1 MTLSKK
7 RSRRIL
13 INEETFRW
21 GISPD
26 SGYMVFVAEH
36 EFIQGRKLEVY
47 VDNMTMKIIQPRHV
61 RRFIVQAIEAGWEYK
76 LAGKPTVF
84 DLKNDRII
92 VR

>member
-21 GISPD
+21 VTSPD

-36 EFIQGRKLEVY
+36 EFIQGRRLEVY
-47 VDNMTMKIIQPRHV
+47 VENTTMKVIQPRHV
-61 RRFIVQAIEAGWEYK
+61 RHFIVQAIEAGWEYK

-84 DLKNDRII
+84 DLKNDQILAR
-92 VR
+92 